1 MLGPAIKQPVKEVTL
16 DTVQN
21 TQEFSERIQ
30 HISPVKEGWLQVNM
44 GVFQN
49 ESFAPC
55 DLFRVVKPVTKPGKN
70 LERYVLFAQEG
81 FPFGHDI
88 QKRLYDYGI
97 KSLFIREQD
106 SSLYFNYVK
115 EVTNKIL
122 TDEKSTS
129 PEKAAAVYTC
139 CREIMKK
146 VYDEPRSV
154 SLKVAKGMIE
164 PTIDLILADSVTT
177 HSLLK
182 LAAFDNDTYTH
193 CTNVGIFAVAL
204 AKAYFGIKSETE
216 LRRLGPGFFLHD
228 IGKCEIPLEII
239 NKPGALDEHERE
251 IVQRHPASSIR
262 ILQEMGIKDEETLL
276 IASQHHERDDGK
288 GYTSGLSRAEI
299 HPYARIC
306 RIADIYEALTSNR
319 PYHRRRSSFEALKFM
334 HEELITDIDQSLFET
349 FVKIFAPN
357 PRNG

>member
-1 MLGPAIKQPVKEVTL
+1 ME
-16 DTVQN
+16 TVQN
-21 TQEFSERIQ
+21 TQEFSERIH
-30 HISPVKEGWLQVNM
+30 HISPGKDGWLQVNM
-44 GVFQN
+44 GVFQS

-55 DLFRVVKPVTKPGKN
+55 DLFRVVKPIAKSGKN
-70 LERYVLFAQEG
+70 VERFVLFAQEG
-81 FPFGHDI
+81 FPFGHDL

-97 KSLFIREQD
+97 KSLFIRERD
-106 SSLYFNYVK
+106 SNLYFKYVK
-115 EVTNKIL
+115 EVTDKIL
-122 TDEKSTS
+122 RDEKSTS
-129 PEKAAAVYTC
+129 SEKAAAVYTC

-164 PTIDLILADSVTT
+164 PTIDLILADSATT

-193 CTNVGIFAVAL
+193 CTNVGIFSVAL
-204 AKAYFGIKSETE
+204 AKAYFGINSETE

-239 NKPGALDEHERE
+239 NKPGPLTQHERE
-251 IVQRHPASSIR
+251 IVQRHPANSIR
-262 ILQEMGIKDEETLL
+262 MLQEMGIRDEETLL

-288 GYTSGLSRAEI
+288 GYTSGLSRFEI

-319 PYHRRRSSFEALKFM
+319 PYHRRRTSFEALKFM

>member
-1 MLGPAIKQPVKEVTL
+1 METAQSTR
-16 DTVQN
+16 
-21 TQEFSERIQ
+21 EFAQRIND
-30 HISPVKEGWLQVNM
+30 ISPAVEGWLQVNM

-55 DLFRVVKPVTKPGKN
+55 DLYRVVKPKN
-70 LERYVLFAQEG
+70 LSIKTQRRFVLFAQEG
-81 FPFGHDI
+81 FPFGNDI
-88 QKRLYDYGI
+88 QKRLFDYGI
-97 KSLFIREQD
+97 TSLFIRERD
-106 SSLYFNYVK
+106 SDLYFSYVK
-115 EVTNKIL
+115 EVTNNIL
-122 TDEKSTS
+122 RNKNSTS

-154 SLKVAKGMIE
+154 SLKVAKGLIE
-164 PTIDLILADSVTT
+164 PTIDLILADSATT

-204 AKAYFGIKSETE
+204 AKAYFGINSESE

-239 NKPGALDEHERE
+239 NKPGPLSPDERKV
-251 IVQRHPASSIR
+251 VQKHPASSIR
-262 ILQEMGIKDEETLL
+262 ILKEMGIQDEETLL

-288 GYTSGLSRAEI
+288 GYSSGLSRSEI

-319 PYHRRRSSFEALKFM
+319 PYHRRRSSFDALKFM
-334 HEELITDIDQSLFET
+334 HEELITDIDQGLFAT
-349 FVKIFAPN
+349 FVKIFAPS
-357 PRNG
+357 PREG

>member
-1 MLGPAIKQPVKEVTL
+1 VETA
-16 DTVQN
+16 QN
-21 TQEFSERIQ
+21 TQEFSQRIN
-30 HISPVKEGWLQVNM
+30 HISPVMQGWLQVNM
-44 GVFQN
+44 SVFQN

-55 DLFRVVKPVTKPGKN
+55 DLFRVVKPSSPSAKGQ
-70 LERYVLFAQEG
+70 ERFVLFAQEG
-81 FPFGHDI
+81 FPFGNDI
-88 QKRLYDYGI
+88 QKRLFDYGI
-97 KSLFIREQD
+97 TSLFIRERD
-106 SSLYFNYVK
+106 SNLYYTYVK
-115 EVTNKIL
+115 EVTDKIL
-122 TDEKSTS
+122 KDKNSTS

-164 PTIDLILADSVTT
+164 PTIDLILADAATT

-193 CTNVGIFAVAL
+193 CTNVGIFGVAL
-204 AKAYFGIKSETE
+204 AKAYFGIDSEAE

-239 NKPGALDEHERE
+239 NKPGPLTLQERE
-251 IVQRHPASSIR
+251 IVKRHPASSIR
-262 ILQEMGIKDEETLL
+262 LLKEMGIRDEETLL

-288 GYTSGLSRAEI
+288 GYSSGLSRFEI

-306 RIADIYEALTSNR
+306 RIADIYEALTSHR
-319 PYHRRRSSFEALKFM
+319 PYHRRRTSFEALKFM
-334 HEELITDIDQSLFET
+334 HEELITDIDQGLFET
-349 FVKIFAPN
+349 FVRIFAPS
-357 PRNG
+357 PRSV